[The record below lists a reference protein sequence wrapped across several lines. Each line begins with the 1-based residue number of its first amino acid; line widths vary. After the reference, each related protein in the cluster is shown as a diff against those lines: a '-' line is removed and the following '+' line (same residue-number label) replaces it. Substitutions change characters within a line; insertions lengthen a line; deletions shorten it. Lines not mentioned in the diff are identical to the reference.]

1 MGVGE
6 KFAERSNAS
15 RQHYTR
21 ALAATPTTRLDR
33 LTHPVASFGEDRAAP
48 GGGREIA
55 GSLGNCARFLGIFGS
70 ESDVDRSRKQRRV
83 MSPIRSLPEASPKG

>member
-48 GGGREIA
+48 GGGGKLR
-55 GSLGNCARFLGIFGS
+55 
-70 ESDVDRSRKQRRV
+70 
-83 MSPIRSLPEASPKG
+83 EASETARDFWEYLGAKATLTARASNDGLC